1 MKFELFGY
9 RIEIDKKLESDNNI
23 PKDLQE
29 AIKIFEKYGKKIG
42 SSDAQKRAAAI
53 ATATRQKKAKEKIQ
67 NAINILRLENKNLSN
82 YAIAKVS
89 GCSINTVKKY
99 RRLWSETPYRQR

>member
-1 MKFELFGY
+1 MKFEVFGY
-9 RIEIDKKLESDNNI
+9 KIEISKKLQNNEAL
-23 PKDLQE
+23 PQDLQE

-67 NAINILRLENKNLSN
+67 NAINILKLENKP
-82 YAIAKVS
+82 I
-89 GCSINTVKKY
+89 
-99 RRLWSETPYRQR
+99 TPYNVSKMSGVSFVTARKYLQELKL

>member
-1 MKFELFGY
+1 MKFEVFGY

-29 AIKIFEKYGKKIG
+29 AIKIFEKYGQKVG
-42 SSDAQKRAAAI
+42 SSDAQKRAAAK
-53 ATATRQKKAKEKIQ
+53 ATATRQKRAKEKIQ

-99 RRLWSETPYRQR
+99 RRLFE

>member
-1 MKFELFGY
+1 MKFEVFGY
-9 RIEIDKKLESDNNI
+9 KIEISKKSQNNEAL

-99 RRLWSETPYRQR
+99 RKLWSEPPNG